1 MRRCVE
7 GITRVPTNLALDD
20 NLVDEAKRLGDHR
33 TEREAVN
40 EALAEYVARRKRR
53 RILNLFGE
61 LEWDSEY
68 DYKAER
74 KRR

>member
-1 MRRCVE
+1 M
-7 GITRVPTNLALDD
+7 PTNLALDD

-33 TEREAVN
+33 TKREAVN

-53 RILNLFGE
+53 RVLNLFGE
-61 LEWDSEY
+61 LEWDSAY